1 MLRTNIS
8 PANPSP
14 YTMMLAAYTKKG
26 NLIWS
31 TVPDSV
37 DPMAQAHVIG
47 QDLINLGN
55 GYAMLTSND
64 SVNGGSMEYHLIR
77 TDTTGKTLSFGYY
90 GKGNNPNLFSLGTSD
105 SSILI
110 FGGGNKSGDPKSFYL
125 IGLHDVNSV
134 FTGIKDEPAIV
145 ARVNIYP
152 NPSSGIC
159 NVQLSNV
166 EGKTRIELYNLTGR
180 IVYQNE
186 NVTGKLFSMDLR
198 GFNAGTYILKAT
210 NNNSVITT
218 KLIKE

>member
-1 MLRTNIS
+1 M
-8 PANPSP
+8 
-14 YTMMLAAYTKKG
+14 
-26 NLIWS
+26 
-31 TVPDSV
+31 
-37 DPMAQAHVIG
+37 
-47 QDLINLGN
+47 
-55 GYAMLTSND
+55 
-64 SVNGGSMEYHLIR
+64 
-77 TDTTGKTLSFGYY
+77 
-90 GKGNNPNLFSLGTSD
+90 
-105 SSILI
+105 
-110 FGGGNKSGDPKSFYL
+110 
-125 IGLHDVNSV
+125 HDVNSV